1 MVRSKFQ
8 KEFNIDNDYC
18 FNNYEN
24 LLKNNN
30 IDIIYIAL
38 PTSFHHEWI
47 SKCLEKGKKILV
59 EKPATMNSLEIID
72 IKKNYFNEEIFF
84 SEAFMYMY
92 HPQIKKTVELI
103 NGGEIG
109 KLISMESSFGI
120 DVLTK
125 KNFFGFK
132 RRKKLNPEN
141 RIFNKKLG
149 GGAILDLGCYPVSFS
164 TLIASQLS
172 KINYD
177 KVKVLNIKREI
188 GSTDVDL
195 DSYTQHF

>member
-1 MVRSKFQ
+1 MGIASKDSNKLNKFQ
-8 KEFNIDNDYC
+8 EEFEIDNNYC

-47 SKCLEKGKKILV
+47 SKCLEKGKKVLV
-59 EKPATMNSLEIID
+59 EKPATMNSSEIID
-72 IKKNYFNEEIFF
+72 IKKNYFDKEIFF

-103 NGGEIG
+103 NEGEIG

-120 DVLTK
+120 DILTK

-132 RRKKLNPEN
+132 PAPALLNPIFFSLN
-141 RIFNKKLG
+141 ISFFLISTNATGHLLAIILIFNSFFVG
-149 GGAILDLGCYPVSFS
+149 SILFESS
-164 TLIASQLS
+164 
-172 KINYD
+172 N
-177 KVKVLNIKREI
+177 E
-188 GSTDVDL
+188 
-195 DSYTQHF
+195 